1 MDVLNTT
8 IKYSI
13 LQSSTI
19 EGIDIYAEKFK
30 VFFKKMTS
38 QKYDALNH
46 RLNYFDK
53 DYAEFKQN
61 VVDTEWELEEFVGNS
76 LEKMT
81 DVDNILR
88 LLKRFEKLS
97 LECLHLD
104 ERYLEAMEMFQE
116 EIEKLRDRYNME
128 RQAPLLPR
136 NMPPVSGRI
145 MWIRQ
150 LYKRIEEPMDVFK
163 QHHRVI

>member
-1 MDVLNTT
+1 MDVLNVT

-19 EGIDIYAEKFK
+19 EGIDVFADKFK
-30 VFFKKMTS
+30 QFFHNISS

-46 RLNYFDK
+46 RLDYFDK

-76 LEKMT
+76 LENMT
-81 DVDNILR
+81 NVDNVLR
-88 LLKRFEKLS
+88 LLKRFEKLK
-97 LECLHLD
+97 LDCLHLD
-104 ERYLEAMEMFQE
+104 ERYLEAIEMFQE
-116 EIEKLRDRYNME
+116 EIEALRDRYNEE
-128 RQAPLLPR
+128 RHAPLVPR

-150 LYKRIEEPMDVFK
+150 LYKRIEEPMDIFK
-163 QHHRVI
+163 ERYRV